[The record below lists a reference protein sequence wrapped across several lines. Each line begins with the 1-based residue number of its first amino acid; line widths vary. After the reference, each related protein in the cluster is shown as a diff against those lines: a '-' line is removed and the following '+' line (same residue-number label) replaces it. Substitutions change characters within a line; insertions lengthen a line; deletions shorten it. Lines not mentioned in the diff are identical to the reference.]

1 MKSIKATVASKN
13 ISGCLYSFFPYS
25 KLTLSEIGIGLQQK
39 ESGAIIGEKAYR
51 TAGGAMAERISIHP
65 LNL

>member
-25 KLTLSEIGIGLQQK
+25 KLTEIGIGLQQK